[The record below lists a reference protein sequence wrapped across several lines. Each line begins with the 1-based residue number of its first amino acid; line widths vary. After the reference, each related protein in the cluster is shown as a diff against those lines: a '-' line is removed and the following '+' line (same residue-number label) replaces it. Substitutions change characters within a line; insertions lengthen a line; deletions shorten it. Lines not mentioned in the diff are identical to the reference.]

1 MKQELLNELQ
11 KYYEFL
17 KPEKQKQKQ
26 KIEILFE
33 DFKNARPLEIDA
45 KLKTMALAQKEY
57 KILKK
62 YLKALKNVIDFNQ
75 EK

>member
-26 KIEILFE
+26 KIESLFE
-33 DFKNARPLEIDA
+33 EFKYATPLEIDI
-45 KLKTMALAQKEY
+45 KLKAMALAQKEY
-57 KILKK
+57 KKLKK
-62 YLKALKNVIDFNQ
+62 YLKSLKRIIVFN